1 MDLLTSLPDAIG
13 TLAALSSSAH
23 IIAFTILAVLV
34 LWLAGLLLARKF

>member
-23 IIAFTILAVLV
+23 IIAFVILGILI
-34 LWLAGLLLARKF
+34 LWLASLLLARNF

>member
-23 IIAFTILAVLV
+23 IIAFTILGILI
-34 LWLAGLLLARKF
+34 LWLASLLLARNF